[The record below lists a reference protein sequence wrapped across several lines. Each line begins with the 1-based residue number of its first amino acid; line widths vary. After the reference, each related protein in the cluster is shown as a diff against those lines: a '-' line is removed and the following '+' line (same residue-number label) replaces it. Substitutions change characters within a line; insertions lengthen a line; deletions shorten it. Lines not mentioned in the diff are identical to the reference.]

1 MYLLWVRDCQCTVN
15 KAHLVFILDVY
26 RTLLINQPLWRFE
39 VRRPTDIVVCS
50 KIETYVSNFFDNP
63 AGSMVRVDFDKRIQ
77 SGYSLLNVVHS
88 IDVIELDDRT

>member
-39 VRRPTDIVVCS
+39 ARRAAYIVVS
-50 KIETYVSNFFDNP
+50 GKIETYVSNFFDNP
-63 AGSMVRVDFDKRIQ
+63 TGSVIRVDFDQCVQ